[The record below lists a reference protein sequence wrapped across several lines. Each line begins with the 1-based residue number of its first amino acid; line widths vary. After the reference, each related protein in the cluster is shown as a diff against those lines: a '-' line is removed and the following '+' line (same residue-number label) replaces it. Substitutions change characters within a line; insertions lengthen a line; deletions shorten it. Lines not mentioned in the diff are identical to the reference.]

1 MFTEFKII
9 CFGVLILW
17 SFFATK
23 TCSYHSDE
31 VKQLQAANQLAAV
44 EHKAEIQ
51 KFTAEAKAKEAQW
64 AKAESKA
71 NEEFAIK
78 IKDLNAMHAVRISE
92 LSRVQHS
99 AQTVIKYLPNATPS
113 ACTDYATAATDTL
126 VRGAALLGRVEH
138 TARLY
143 DAEIERVIAACPG
156 PIPAIDPHKRE

>member
-31 VKQLQAANQLAAV
+31 VKQLQAASQLIAA

-51 KFTAEAKAKEAQW
+51 KFKAEAKAKEAQW

-71 NEEFAIK
+71 NEEFARK
-78 IKDLNAMHAVRISE
+78 IKDLNAVHDQRVSE
-92 LSRVQHS
+92 LSRVQHN
-99 AQTVIKYLPNATPS
+99 AQTIIKYLPGATQQT
-113 ACTDYATAATDTL
+113 CTDYATATTDTL
-126 VRGAALLGRVEH
+126 IRGAALLGRVEH
-138 TARLY
+138 VARLY

-156 PIPAIDPHKRE
+156 PVTAIDPHKRE